1 MEKIKEFLANFSL
14 QKLIPGVLIFFIGL
28 FVRKALVKLF
38 DRALAKSKVDKSL
51 HGFLH
56 SLFNIL
62 MWFILILIVA
72 SSFGIDVTSLIAML
86 SVVSLALSLS
96 VQDALSNIAGGIMV
110 LTAHPFKVGDWVELG
125 NGNSGSVL
133 SVGLV
138 YTKLQTVDN
147 KIVNVPNSIVATT
160 SLTNY
165 STEEKRRVCINVS
178 ASYDCAVEDVKA
190 ALTEAAKL
198 DSILTDEEIFVRVN
212 SYRENDIEYVI
223 RVWTKC
229 ENYWT
234 AYFGLM
240 ENIKKVFDQKNIKMS
255 YPHTIVH
262 LEK

>member
-14 QKLIPGVLIFFIGL
+14 QKLIPGVLIFLVGMI
-28 FVRKALVKLF
+28 VRKALVKLF

-56 SLFNIL
+56 ALFNVL
-62 MWFILILIVA
+62 MWFILLLIVA

-125 NGNSGSVL
+125 NGNSGSVI

-147 KIVNVPNSIVATT
+147 KIVNVPNSVVATT

-165 STEEKRRVCINVS
+165 STEEKRRVCINVG
-178 ASYDCAVEDVKA
+178 ASYDCAIDDVKA
-190 ALTEAAKL
+190 ALAEAAKI

-212 SYRENDIEYVI
+212 AYRESDIEYVI
-223 RVWTKC
+223 RAWTKS
-229 ENYWT
+229 EDYWT

-240 ENIKKVFDQKNIKMS
+240 ENIKKVFDQKGIKMS
-255 YPHTIVH
+255 YQHTIVH